1 MIKIKFLGPIEEK
14 TLEFSA
20 QNVKNLRDLR
30 EKLKAISGM
39 EKWLKISSVAI
50 NGVLAEGVDCA
61 VKSGDEIAILPPV
74 CGG

>member
-30 EKLKAISGM
+30 EELKVISGM

-50 NGVLAEGVDCA
+50 NGVLAEGVECA